1 MRQCISVWVFHD
13 SDHQLISSDCSQVKY
28 SLKFYCLDFQVRG
41 FVGVGFFFWICI
53 TFMCTV
59 KNMSTIPSSIICM
72 ISCSSVS
79 R

>member
-41 FVGVGFFFWICI
+41 FVGVGFF
-53 TFMCTV
+53 
-59 KNMSTIPSSIICM
+59 SG
-72 ISCSSVS
+72 SVS
-79 R
+79 LSCVQLKICQLSLPQLFA